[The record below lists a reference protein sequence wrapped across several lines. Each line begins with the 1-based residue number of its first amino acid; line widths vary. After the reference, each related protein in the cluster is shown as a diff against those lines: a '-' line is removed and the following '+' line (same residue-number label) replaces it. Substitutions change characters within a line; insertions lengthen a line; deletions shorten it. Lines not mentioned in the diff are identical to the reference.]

1 MNEITGPKRSR
12 TRTPNN
18 KTTPG
23 FRVSDELWAVL
34 EPLLPVH
41 VNTHRFGGGR
51 PRVPARRCAD
61 AIFYVLRTGG
71 QWAALQETD
80 RCAQSTAHDRFQAWV
95 QEGVFLRLWQAGIER
110 FDELIGIDW
119 AWLSLDGALT
129 KAPLGGGKDG
139 AASDRPRQAGR
150 QA

>member
-1 MNEITGPKRSR
+1 
-12 TRTPNN
+12 
-18 KTTPG
+18 
-23 FRVSDELWAVL
+23 
-34 EPLLPVH
+34 
-41 VNTHRFGGGR
+41 
-51 PRVPARRCAD
+51 VPARRCAD

-80 RCAQSTAHDRFQAWV
+80 RCAKSTAHARFQAWV